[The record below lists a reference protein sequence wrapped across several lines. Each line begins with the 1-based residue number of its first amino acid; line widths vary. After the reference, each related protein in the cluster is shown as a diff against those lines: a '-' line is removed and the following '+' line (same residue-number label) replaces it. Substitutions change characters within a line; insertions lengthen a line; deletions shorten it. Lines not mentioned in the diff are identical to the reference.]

1 MSAMN
6 VCVSEVIQGAYGGL
20 APVVEEVSMLETNIL
35 TVEGLVPAFN
45 ASITVTEL
53 LTKTLENAAK
63 ELAARCIRECAS
75 KYGFVAED
83 EIRALGLEN
92 LNLIKKKMT
101 KKSGSKKAVIAVQK
115 KEKKSVFPMPFEK
128 SSVVETNCQGLSF
141 NRGLFTQCS
150 KEKMENSS
158 FCKGCQ
164 TEADKNS
171 SGCPDC
177 GTVACRLATDLYS
190 FKDPK
195 GRSPVSYVKLLEK
208 LKLSV
213 EDALTEAGN
222 KNIELSNDHFTVVEK
237 SSKGRPKKTAKPVE
251 SSDNAGDLF
260 AKLAA
265 EHEEDMF
272 EMDDLDKDNSSKD
285 NSSKD
290 NSSKASNKAKLSD
303 EEKALKKAALEEERA
318 AKKLLAQQQRE
329 AAIALEKEAKKV
341 ERDTKAAL
349 EKEAKKVER
358 ETKAAE
364 EKAARETKAA
374 EEKAAR
380 ETKAAEEKAARE
392 TKVAEEKAAREAK
405 RLLEKEL
412 KKELKKE
419 SKKAASPKTT
429 PVVVVAPVSPP
440 VKKVCV
446 TRMAFEGTQY
456 LKSENNILYNPE
468 TREEVGIWDPET
480 KTIKELPEEEESDE
494 EEEEE
499 GYETN

>member
-6 VCVSEVIQGAYGGL
+6 VNVSQVIQGAYGGL
-20 APVVEEVSMLETNIL
+20 APVEVSMLETNIL

-75 KYGFVAED
+75 KYGFVADD

-115 KEKKSVFPMPFEK
+115 KEKKSVFPMPFEG

-237 SSKGRPKKTAKPVE
+237 SSKGRPKKSAKPVE

-260 AKLAA
+260 AKLTA

-272 EMDDLDKDNSSKD
+272 EMDDLD
-285 NSSKD
+285 KD

-329 AAIALEKEAKKV
+329 AAIALEKEAKKL

-480 KTIKELPEEEESDE
+480 KTIKELPEDEESDE

>member
-20 APVVEEVSMLETNIL
+20 APVVEEVSG
-35 TVEGLVPAFN
+35 GLAPVAFN

-75 KYGFVAED
+75 KYGFVADD

-101 KKSGSKKAVIAVQK
+101 KKSGSKKAAIAVQK
-115 KEKKSVFPMPFEK
+115 KEKKSVFPMPFEG

-237 SSKGRPKKTAKPVE
+237 SSKGRPKKSAKPVE

-260 AKLAA
+260 AKLTA
-265 EHEEDMF
+265 EHEEEDMF
-272 EMDDLDKDNSSKD
+272 EMDDLDKDDSSKD

-329 AAIALEKEAKKV
+329 AAIALEKEAKKL

-446 TRMAFEGTQY
+446 TRIAIEGTQY
-456 LKSENNILYNPE
+456 LKSENNILYSPE
-468 TREEVGIWDPET
+468 TKEEVGIWDPET

>member
-6 VCVSEVIQGAYGGL
+6 VNVSQVNVSQVVQGAYGGL
-20 APVVEEVSMLETNIL
+20 APVEVSGVIAP
-35 TVEGLVPAFN
+35 VAFN

-53 LTKTLENAAK
+53 LTKTLENCAK
-63 ELAARCIRECAS
+63 ELAARCIRECAA
-75 KYGFVAED
+75 KYGFEAE
-83 EIRALGLEN
+83 EAIRALGLEN

-101 KKSGSKKAVIAVQK
+101 KKSGSKKPVIAAQK
-115 KEKKSVFPMPFEK
+115 KEKKSVFPMPFEG

-150 KEKMENSS
+150 KEKMESSS

-164 TEADKNS
+164 TEADKNA

-177 GTVACRLATDLYS
+177 GTVASRLATDLYS

-237 SSKGRPKKTAKPVE
+237 SSKGRPKKTAKQVE

-260 AKLAA
+260 AKLTA
-265 EHEEDMF
+265 EHEEEDMF
-272 EMDDLDKDNSSKD
+272 VIEDASPKNASPKNASPK
-285 NSSKD
+285 NASP
-290 NSSKASNKAKLSD
+290 KASNKAKLSD

-318 AKKLLAQQQRE
+318 ANKLERE
-329 AAIALEKEAKKV
+329 AAI
-341 ERDTKAAL
+341 AL

-364 EKAARETKAA
+364 EKAAREA
-374 EEKAAR
+374 
-380 ETKAAEEKAARE
+380 
-392 TKVAEEKAAREAK
+392 KVAEEKAAREAK
-405 RLLEKEL
+405 HALEKAAREAKRLLDKEL
-412 KKELKKE
+412 KKD
-419 SKKAASPKTT
+419 SKKTSSPKTT

-440 VKKVCV
+440 VKKVGVTV
-446 TRMAFEGTQY
+446 TRMSFDGKQY
-456 LKSENNILYNPE
+456 LKSENNMLYNPE
-468 TREEVGIWDPET
+468 TREEVGIWDPKT
-480 KTIKELPEEEESDE
+480 KTINELPEDEDEEEEEDG

>member
-6 VCVSEVIQGAYGGL
+6 VCVSQ
-20 APVVEEVSMLETNIL
+20 VVEEVSMLETNIL
-35 TVEGLVPAFN
+35 TVEGVQVPAFN

-75 KYGFVAED
+75 KYGFVADD

-101 KKSGSKKAVIAVQK
+101 KKSGSKKAAIAVQK
-115 KEKKSVFPMPFEK
+115 KEKKSVFPMPFER

-177 GTVACRLATDLYS
+177 GTVASRLATELYS

-260 AKLAA
+260 AKLTA

-272 EMDDLDKDNSSKD
+272 EMDD
-285 NSSKD
+285 SSKD

-329 AAIALEKEAKKV
+329 AAIALEKEAKKL

-446 TRMAFEGTQY
+446 TRIAIEGTQY
-456 LKSENNILYNPE
+456 LKSENNILYSPE
-468 TREEVGIWDPET
+468 TKEEVGIWDPET

>member
-6 VCVSEVIQGAYGGL
+6 VNVSQ
-20 APVVEEVSMLETNIL
+20 VVEEVSMLETNIL
-35 TVEGLVPAFN
+35 TVEGVQVPAFN

-63 ELAARCIRECAS
+63 ELAARCIRECAA
-75 KYGFVAED
+75 KYGFEAEV

-115 KEKKSVFPMPFEK
+115 KEKKSVFPMPFEG

-237 SSKGRPKKTAKPVE
+237 SSKGRPKKSAKPVE

-260 AKLAA
+260 AKLTA
-265 EHEEDMF
+265 EHEEEDMF
-272 EMDDLDKDNSSKD
+272 EMDDLDKNDSDKND
-285 NSSKD
+285 
-290 NSSKASNKAKLSD
+290 SSKASNKAKLSD

-329 AAIALEKEAKKV
+329 AAIALEKEAKKL

-468 TREEVGIWDPET
+468 TREEVGLWDPET
-480 KTIKELPEEEESDE
+480 KTIKELPEDEESDE

>member
-6 VCVSEVIQGAYGGL
+6 VNVSQVNVSQVVQGAYGGL
-20 APVVEEVSMLETNIL
+20 APVEVSG
-35 TVEGLVPAFN
+35 GLAPVAFN

-53 LTKTLENAAK
+53 LTKTLENCAK
-63 ELAARCIRECAS
+63 ELATRCIRECAA
-75 KYGFVAED
+75 KYGFEAE
-83 EIRALGLEN
+83 EAIRALGLEN

-101 KKSGSKKAVIAVQK
+101 KKSGSKKPVIAAQK
-115 KEKKSVFPMPFEK
+115 KEKKSVFPMPFEG

-150 KEKMENSS
+150 KEKMESS
-158 FCKGCQ
+158 TFCKGCQ
-164 TEADKNS
+164 TEADKNA

-177 GTVACRLATDLYS
+177 GTVASRLATDLYS
-190 FKDPK
+190 FKDSK

-222 KNIELSNDHFTVVEK
+222 KNIELSEEHFTVVEK
-237 SSKGRPKKTAKPVE
+237 SSKGRPKKTAKQVE

-260 AKLAA
+260 AKLTA
-265 EHEEDMF
+265 EHEEEDMF
-272 EMDDLDKDNSSKD
+272 VIEDD
-285 NSSKD
+285 
-290 NSSKASNKAKLSD
+290 SSKASNKAKLSD
-303 EEKALKKAALEEERA
+303 EEKALKKEALEEERA
-318 AKKLLAQQQRE
+318 AKKLQRE

-364 EKAARETKAA
+364 EKAAREKKAAEQKAARETKVA

-380 ETKAAEEKAARE
+380 ES
-392 TKVAEEKAAREAK
+392 KVAEEKAAREAK

-412 KKELKKE
+412 KKD
-419 SKKAASPKTT
+419 SKKTSSPKTT

-440 VKKVCV
+440 VKKVTV
-446 TRMAFEGTQY
+446 SRIEFKGKKY
-456 LKSENNILYNPE
+456 LKSENNMLYNPE

-480 KTIKELPEEEESDE
+480 KTIKELPEDEDEEEEEDG

>member
-6 VCVSEVIQGAYGGL
+6 VCVSVSEVVEVL
-20 APVVEEVSMLETNIL
+20 VPVVEEVSGVIAP
-35 TVEGLVPAFN
+35 VAFN

-63 ELAARCIRECAS
+63 ELAVRCIRECAT
-75 KYGFVAED
+75 KYGFVAE
-83 EIRALGLEN
+83 EAIRALGLEN

-101 KKSGSKKAVIAVQK
+101 KKSGSKSSSSKPIAAK
-115 KEKKSVFPMPFEK
+115 KEKKSVFPMPFEA
-128 SSVVETNCQGLSF
+128 SIVVETNCQGLSF

-177 GTVACRLATDLYS
+177 GTVASRLATELYS

-222 KNIELSNDHFTVVEK
+222 KNIELSNEHFTVVEK
-237 SSKGRPKKTAKPVE
+237 SSKGRPKKSAKPVE

-260 AKLAA
+260 AKLTA

-272 EMDDLDKDNSSKD
+272 EMDDLDKDNSS
-285 NSSKD
+285 N
-290 NSSKASNKAKLSD
+290 NASSKASNKAKLSD

-329 AAIALEKEAKKV
+329 AAIALEKEAKKL
-341 ERDTKAAL
+341 ERETKAAL
-349 EKEAKKVER
+349 EKEAKKLER
-358 ETKAAE
+358 ETKAAL
-364 EKAARETKAA
+364 EKAARETKTAL
-374 EEKAAR
+374 
-380 ETKAAEEKAARE
+380 EKAARE

-405 RLLEKEL
+405 RLLE
-412 KKELKKE
+412 KELKKE

-440 VKKVCV
+440 VKKVGV
-446 TRMAFEGTQY
+446 TRMAFGGIQY
-456 LKSENNILYNPE
+456 LKSENNMLYNPE
-468 TREEVGIWDPET
+468 TKEEVGIWDPET

>member
-6 VCVSEVIQGAYGGL
+6 VNVSQ
-20 APVVEEVSMLETNIL
+20 VVEEVSMLETNIL
-35 TVEGLVPAFN
+35 TVEGLVPVAFN

-75 KYGFVAED
+75 KYGFVADD

-101 KKSGSKKAVIAVQK
+101 KKSGSKKAAIAVQK
-115 KEKKSVFPMPFEK
+115 KEKKSVFPMPFER

-237 SSKGRPKKTAKPVE
+237 SSKGRPKKSAKPVE

-260 AKLAA
+260 AKLTA
-265 EHEEDMF
+265 EHEEEDMF
-272 EMDDLDKDNSSKD
+272 EMDDLDKDDSSKD

-329 AAIALEKEAKKV
+329 AAIALEKEAKKL

-446 TRMAFEGTQY
+446 TRIAIEGTQY
-456 LKSENNILYNPE
+456 LKSENNILYSPE
-468 TREEVGIWDPET
+468 TKEEVGIWDPET

>member
-6 VCVSEVIQGAYGGL
+6 VCVSVSQVVEVL
-20 APVVEEVSMLETNIL
+20 VPVVEEVSGVIAP
-35 TVEGLVPAFN
+35 VAFN

-75 KYGFVAED
+75 KYGFVAE
-83 EIRALGLEN
+83 EAIRALGLEN

-115 KEKKSVFPMPFEK
+115 KEKKSVFPMPFER

-177 GTVACRLATDLYS
+177 GTVASRLATDLYS

-213 EDALTEAGN
+213 EGAVVEAGN
-222 KNIELSNDHFTVVEK
+222 KNIELSKEHFIVVEK
-237 SSKGRPKKTAKPVE
+237 LTKGRPKKTAKQVE
-251 SSDNAGDLF
+251 SSDNVGDLF
-260 AKLAA
+260 AKLTA
-265 EHEEDMF
+265 EKEDVMF
-272 EMDDLDKDNSSKD
+272 EIVDDDEVPIN
-285 NSSKD
+285 
-290 NSSKASNKAKLSD
+290 SNKAKLSD

-318 AKKLLAQQQRE
+318 AKKVERE

-341 ERDTKAAL
+341 ARDQKL
-349 EKEAKKVER
+349 SEEKEAKKLER
-358 ETKAAE
+358 EAKAAE
-364 EKAARETKAA
+364 EKAAREA
-374 EEKAAR
+374 
-380 ETKAAEEKAARE
+380 
-392 TKVAEEKAAREAK
+392 KVALEKAAREAK
-405 RLLEKEL
+405 VADEKVAREAKRVLEKEL
-412 KKELKKE
+412 KE
-419 SKKAASPKTT
+419 SKKASSPKSTPKAT
-429 PVVVVAPVSPP
+429 PKATSVVAVAPASPVVVPP
-440 VKKVCV
+440 KDTVKRV
-446 TRMAFEGTQY
+446 TIDGKEYF
-456 LKSENNILYNPE
+456 KSTLTNILYYPADKKAAVA
-468 TREEVGIWDPET
+468 VGTWDPKTET
-480 KTIKELPEEEESDE
+480 INYLPEDEDE

>member
-6 VCVSEVIQGAYGGL
+6 VCVSQVM
-20 APVVEEVSMLETNIL
+20 EEVSMLETNIL
-35 TVEGLVPAFN
+35 TVEGGVRGVPAFN

-115 KEKKSVFPMPFEK
+115 KEKKSVFPMPFEG

-177 GTVACRLATDLYS
+177 GTVASRLATELYS

-237 SSKGRPKKTAKPVE
+237 SSKGRPKKSAKPVE

-260 AKLAA
+260 AKLTA

-272 EMDDLDKDNSSKD
+272 EMDD
-285 NSSKD
+285 SSKD

-329 AAIALEKEAKKV
+329 AAIALEKEAKKL

-349 EKEAKKVER
+349 EKEAKKVE
-358 ETKAAE
+358 
-364 EKAARETKAA
+364 RETKAA

-446 TRMAFEGTQY
+446 TRIAIEGTQY
-456 LKSENNILYNPE
+456 LKSENNILYSPE
-468 TREEVGIWDPET
+468 TKEEVGIWDPET
-480 KTIKELPEEEESDE
+480 KTIKELPEDEESDE

>member
-6 VCVSEVIQGAYGGL
+6 ECVSVSQVMEEVSGGL
-20 APVVEEVSMLETNIL
+20 APV
-35 TVEGLVPAFN
+35 AFN

-63 ELAARCIRECAS
+63 ELAARCIRECAA
-75 KYGFVAED
+75 KYGFVAD
-83 EIRALGLEN
+83 EAIRALGLEN

-101 KKSGSKKAVIAVQK
+101 KKSGSKKPVIAVQK

-177 GTVACRLATDLYS
+177 GTVASRLATELYS

-213 EDALTEAGN
+213 EDALAEAGN

-237 SSKGRPKKTAKPVE
+237 SSKGRPKKSAKQVE

-272 EMDDLDKDNSSKD
+272 EMDDLDKNDSSKND
-285 NSSKD
+285 SSK
-290 NSSKASNKAKLSD
+290 SSNKAKLSD

-318 AKKLLAQQQRE
+318 AKKLERE

-380 ETKAAEEKAARE
+380 ETKVAEEKAARETKVAEEKAARE

-412 KKELKKE
+412 KKG

-440 VKKVCV
+440 VKKVGV
-446 TRMAFEGTQY
+446 TRMAFGGIQY
-456 LKSENNILYNPE
+456 LKSENNMLYNPE

>member
-35 TVEGLVPAFN
+35 TVEGGVRGLGVQVPAFN

-63 ELAARCIRECAS
+63 ELAVRCIRECAA
-75 KYGFVAED
+75 KYGFVAE
-83 EIRALGLEN
+83 EAIRALGLEN
-92 LNLIKKKMT
+92 LTLIKKKMT
-101 KKSGSKKAVIAVQK
+101 KKSGSKKPVIAVQK

-177 GTVACRLATDLYS
+177 GTVACRLATNLYS

-237 SSKGRPKKTAKPVE
+237 SSKGRPKKSAKPVE

-260 AKLAA
+260 AKLTA

-272 EMDDLDKDNSSKD
+272 EMDDLDKDH
-285 NSSKD
+285 
-290 NSSKASNKAKLSD
+290 SSKASNKAKLSD

-329 AAIALEKEAKKV
+329 AAIALEKEAKKL

-380 ETKAAEEKAARE
+380 ETKA
-392 TKVAEEKAAREAK
+392 AEEKAAREAK

-446 TRMAFEGTQY
+446 TRIAIEGTQY

>member
-6 VCVSEVIQGAYGGL
+6 VCVSVSEVVEVL
-20 APVVEEVSMLETNIL
+20 VPVVEEVSGVIAP
-35 TVEGLVPAFN
+35 VAFN

-63 ELAARCIRECAS
+63 ELAVRCIRECAT
-75 KYGFVAED
+75 KYGFVAE
-83 EIRALGLEN
+83 EAIRALGLEN

-101 KKSGSKKAVIAVQK
+101 KKSGSKSSSSKPIAAK
-115 KEKKSVFPMPFEK
+115 KEKKSVFPMPFEA
-128 SSVVETNCQGLSF
+128 SIVVETNCQGLSF

-237 SSKGRPKKTAKPVE
+237 SSKGRPKKSAKPVE

-260 AKLAA
+260 AKLTA

-272 EMDDLDKDNSSKD
+272 EMDDLDKDNSS
-285 NSSKD
+285 N
-290 NSSKASNKAKLSD
+290 NASSKASNKAKLSD

-329 AAIALEKEAKKV
+329 AAIALEKEAKKL
-341 ERDTKAAL
+341 ERETKAAL
-349 EKEAKKVER
+349 EKEAKKLER
-358 ETKAAE
+358 ETKAAL
-364 EKAARETKAA
+364 EKAARETKTAL
-374 EEKAAR
+374 
-380 ETKAAEEKAARE
+380 EKAARE

-405 RLLEKEL
+405 RLLE
-412 KKELKKE
+412 KELKKE

-440 VKKVCV
+440 VKKVGV
-446 TRMAFEGTQY
+446 TRMAFGGIQY
-456 LKSENNILYNPE
+456 LKSENNMLYNPE
-468 TREEVGIWDPET
+468 TKEEVGIWDPET

>member
-6 VCVSEVIQGAYGGL
+6 VSVSQVMEEVSGGL
-20 APVVEEVSMLETNIL
+20 APV
-35 TVEGLVPAFN
+35 AFN

-63 ELAARCIRECAS
+63 ELAVRCIRECAT
-75 KYGFVAED
+75 KYGFVAE
-83 EIRALGLEN
+83 EAIRALGLEN

-101 KKSGSKKAVIAVQK
+101 KKSGSKSSSSKPIAAK
-115 KEKKSVFPMPFEK
+115 KEKKSVFPMPFEA
-128 SSVVETNCQGLSF
+128 SIVVETNCQGLSF

-213 EDALTEAGN
+213 EDALAEAGN

-237 SSKGRPKKTAKPVE
+237 SSKGRPKKSAKPVE

-272 EMDDLDKDNSSKD
+272 EMDDLDKDNSS
-285 NSSKD
+285 N
-290 NSSKASNKAKLSD
+290 NASSKASNKAKLSD

-318 AKKLLAQQQRE
+318 AKKLERE

-380 ETKAAEEKAARE
+380 ETKVAEEKAARE

-412 KKELKKE
+412 KKE

-440 VKKVCV
+440 VKKVGV
-446 TRMAFEGTQY
+446 TRMAFGGIQY
-456 LKSENNILYNPE
+456 LKSENNMLYNPE
-468 TREEVGIWDPET
+468 TKEEVGIWDPET

>member
-6 VCVSEVIQGAYGGL
+6 VCVSVSQVVEVL
-20 APVVEEVSMLETNIL
+20 VPVVEEVSGVIAP
-35 TVEGLVPAFN
+35 VAFN

-63 ELAARCIRECAS
+63 ELAARCIRECAA
-75 KYGFVAED
+75 KYGFVAE
-83 EIRALGLEN
+83 EAIRALGLEN

-115 KEKKSVFPMPFEK
+115 KEKKSVFPMPFEG

-237 SSKGRPKKTAKPVE
+237 SSKGRPKKSAKPVE

-260 AKLAA
+260 AKLTA
-265 EHEEDMF
+265 EHEEEDMF
-272 EMDDLDKDNSSKD
+272 EMDDLDKNDSSK
-285 NSSKD
+285 
-290 NSSKASNKAKLSD
+290 SKASNKAKLSD

-341 ERDTKAAL
+341 ERETKAAL
-349 EKEAKKVER
+349 EKEAKKIE
-358 ETKAAE
+358 
-364 EKAARETKAA
+364 RETKAA

-440 VKKVCV
+440 VKKVGV
-446 TRMAFEGTQY
+446 TRMAFGGIQY
-456 LKSENNILYNPE
+456 LKSENNMLYNPE
-468 TREEVGIWDPET
+468 TKEEVGIWDPET

>member
-6 VCVSEVIQGAYGGL
+6 VNVSQVNVSQ
-20 APVVEEVSMLETNIL
+20 VMEEVSMLETNIL
-35 TVEGLVPAFN
+35 TVDGGLVPAFS

-53 LTKTLENAAK
+53 LTKTLENCAK
-63 ELAARCIRECAS
+63 ELATRCIRECAA
-75 KYGFVAED
+75 KYGFEAE
-83 EIRALGLEN
+83 EAIRALGLEN

-101 KKSGSKKAVIAVQK
+101 KKSGSKKPVIAAQK
-115 KEKKSVFPMPFEK
+115 KEKKSVFPMPFEG

-150 KEKMENSS
+150 KEKMESSS

-164 TEADKNS
+164 TEADKNA

-177 GTVACRLATDLYS
+177 GTVASRLATDLYS

-237 SSKGRPKKTAKPVE
+237 SSKGRPKKTAKQVE

-260 AKLAA
+260 AKLTA
-265 EHEEDMF
+265 EHEEEDMF
-272 EMDDLDKDNSSKD
+272 VIEDASPKNASPKNASPK
-285 NSSKD
+285 NASP
-290 NSSKASNKAKLSD
+290 KASNKAKLSD

-318 AKKLLAQQQRE
+318 ANKLERE
-329 AAIALEKEAKKV
+329 AAI
-341 ERDTKAAL
+341 AL

-364 EKAARETKAA
+364 EKAAREA
-374 EEKAAR
+374 
-380 ETKAAEEKAARE
+380 
-392 TKVAEEKAAREAK
+392 KVAEEKAAREAK
-405 RLLEKEL
+405 HALEKAAREAKRLLDKEL
-412 KKELKKE
+412 KKD
-419 SKKAASPKTT
+419 SKKTSSPKTT

-440 VKKVCV
+440 VKKVGVTV
-446 TRMAFEGTQY
+446 TRMSFDGKQY
-456 LKSENNILYNPE
+456 LKSENNMLYNPE
-468 TREEVGIWDPET
+468 TREEVGIWDPKT
-480 KTIKELPEEEESDE
+480 KTINELPEDEDEDEEDG

>member
-6 VCVSEVIQGAYGGL
+6 VNVSQVIQGVI
-20 APVVEEVSMLETNIL
+20 APVEVSGVI
-35 TVEGLVPAFN
+35 VPVAFN

-53 LTKTLENAAK
+53 LTKTLENCAK
-63 ELAARCIRECAS
+63 ELAARCIRECAK
-75 KYGFVAED
+75 KYGFEAEV

-101 KKSGSKKAVIAVQK
+101 KKSGSKSSSSKPIAAK
-115 KEKKSVFPMPFEK
+115 KEKKSVFPMPFEA
-128 SSVVETNCQGLSF
+128 SQVVETNCQGLSF

-150 KEKMENSS
+150 KEKMENST

-177 GTVACRLATDLYS
+177 GTVASRLATDLYS

-213 EDALTEAGN
+213 EGAVVEAGN
-222 KNIELSNDHFTVVEK
+222 KNIELSEEHFIVVEK
-237 SSKGRPKKTAKPVE
+237 LTKGRPKKTAKQVE
-251 SSDNAGDLF
+251 SSDNVGDLF
-260 AKLAA
+260 AKLTA
-265 EHEEDMF
+265 EKEDVMF
-272 EMDDLDKDNSSKD
+272 EIVDDDEVPIN
-285 NSSKD
+285 
-290 NSSKASNKAKLSD
+290 SNKAKLSD

-318 AKKLLAQQQRE
+318 AKKLERE

-341 ERDTKAAL
+341 AREAAIAL
-349 EKEAKKVER
+349 EKEAKKLER

-364 EKAARETKAA
+364 EKAAREAKVAL
-374 EEKAAR
+374 EKAAR
-380 ETKAAEEKAARE
+380 EA
-392 TKVAEEKAAREAK
+392 KVADEKAAREAK
-405 RLLEKEL
+405 RVLEKEL
-412 KKELKKE
+412 KE
-419 SKKAASPKTT
+419 SKKASSPKST
-429 PVVVVAPVSPP
+429 PKSTPKATSVVAVAPASPVSPP
-440 VKKVCV
+440 AATKKVS
-446 TRMAFEGTQY
+446 RIIIGGTQY
-456 LKSENNILYNPE
+456 LKSHDNILYNPE
-468 TREEVGIWDPET
+468 TKEEVGLWDPES
-480 KTIKELPEEEESDE
+480 KTIKELPEEEE

>member
-6 VCVSEVIQGAYGGL
+6 VCVSQ
-20 APVVEEVSMLETNIL
+20 VVEEVSMLETNIL
-35 TVEGLVPAFN
+35 TVEGGLVPVAFN

-75 KYGFVAED
+75 KYGFVAE
-83 EIRALGLEN
+83 EAIRALGLEN

-101 KKSGSKKAVIAVQK
+101 KKSGSKKPVIAVQK

-237 SSKGRPKKTAKPVE
+237 SSKGRPKKSAKPVE

-260 AKLAA
+260 AKLTA

-272 EMDDLDKDNSSKD
+272 EMDDLDKNDSSKD

-364 EKAARETKAA
+364 EKAARETKASL
-374 EEKAAR
+374 EKAAR

-392 TKVAEEKAAREAK
+392 AKVAEEKAAREAK

>member
-6 VCVSEVIQGAYGGL
+6 VCVSQ
-20 APVVEEVSMLETNIL
+20 VVEEVSMLETNIL
-35 TVEGLVPAFN
+35 TVEGVQVPAFN

-63 ELAARCIRECAS
+63 ELAARCIRECAA
-75 KYGFVAED
+75 KYGFEAEV

-115 KEKKSVFPMPFEK
+115 KEKKSVFPMPFEG

-260 AKLAA
+260 AKLTA
-265 EHEEDMF
+265 EHEEEDMF
-272 EMDDLDKDNSSKD
+272 EMDDLDKNDSDKND
-285 NSSKD
+285 
-290 NSSKASNKAKLSD
+290 SSKASNKAKLSD

-329 AAIALEKEAKKV
+329 AAIALEKEAKKL

-480 KTIKELPEEEESDE
+480 KTIKELPEDEESDE

>member
-1 MSAMN
+1 MSSMN
-6 VCVSEVIQGAYGGL
+6 VCVSQ
-20 APVVEEVSMLETNIL
+20 VVEEVSMLETNIL
-35 TVEGLVPAFN
+35 TVEGGLVPVAFN

-63 ELAARCIRECAS
+63 ELAARCIRECAA
-75 KYGFVAED
+75 KYGFEAEV

-177 GTVACRLATDLYS
+177 GTVACRLATNLYS

-222 KNIELSNDHFTVVEK
+222 KNIELCLFQLSAFT
-237 SSKGRPKKTAKPVE
+237 TATIIE
-251 SSDNAGDLF
+251 C
-260 AKLAA
+260 
-265 EHEEDMF
+265 
-272 EMDDLDKDNSSKD
+272 
-285 NSSKD
+285 
-290 NSSKASNKAKLSD
+290 
-303 EEKALKKAALEEERA
+303 
-318 AKKLLAQQQRE
+318 
-329 AAIALEKEAKKV
+329 
-341 ERDTKAAL
+341 
-349 EKEAKKVER
+349 
-358 ETKAAE
+358 
-364 EKAARETKAA
+364 
-374 EEKAAR
+374 
-380 ETKAAEEKAARE
+380 
-392 TKVAEEKAAREAK
+392 AK
-405 RLLEKEL
+405 RNRRII
-412 KKELKKE
+412 
-419 SKKAASPKTT
+419 ST
-429 PVVVVAPVSPP
+429 
-440 VKKVCV
+440 
-446 TRMAFEGTQY
+446 F
-456 LKSENNILYNPE
+456 
-468 TREEVGIWDPET
+468 
-480 KTIKELPEEEESDE
+480 TIPRLML
-494 EEEEE
+494 
-499 GYETN
+499 

>member
-6 VCVSEVIQGAYGGL
+6 VCVSQ
-20 APVVEEVSMLETNIL
+20 VVEEVSMLETNIL
-35 TVEGLVPAFN
+35 TVEGVQVPAFN

-75 KYGFVAED
+75 KYGFVADD

-101 KKSGSKKAVIAVQK
+101 KKSGSKKAAIAVQK
-115 KEKKSVFPMPFEK
+115 KEKKSVFPMPFER

-177 GTVACRLATDLYS
+177 GTVASRLATELYS

-237 SSKGRPKKTAKPVE
+237 SSKGRPKKSAKPVE

-260 AKLAA
+260 AKLTA
-265 EHEEDMF
+265 EHEEEDMF
-272 EMDDLDKDNSSKD
+272 EMDDLDKDDSSKD

-329 AAIALEKEAKKV
+329 AAIALEKEAKKL
-341 ERDTKAAL
+341 ERETKAAL
-349 EKEAKKVER
+349 EKEAKKLE
-358 ETKAAE
+358 
-364 EKAARETKAA
+364 RETKAA

-446 TRMAFEGTQY
+446 TRIAIEGTQY
-456 LKSENNILYNPE
+456 LKSENNILYSPE
-468 TREEVGIWDPET
+468 TKEEVGIWDPET

>member
-6 VCVSEVIQGAYGGL
+6 VSVSQVIQGAYGGL
-20 APVVEEVSMLETNIL
+20 APVEVSGGQAP
-35 TVEGLVPAFN
+35 VAFN

-115 KEKKSVFPMPFEK
+115 KEKKSVFPMPFEG

-177 GTVACRLATDLYS
+177 GTVASRLATELYS

-237 SSKGRPKKTAKPVE
+237 SSKGRPKKSAKPVE

-260 AKLAA
+260 AKLTA

-272 EMDDLDKDNSSKD
+272 EMDD
-285 NSSKD
+285 SSKD

-329 AAIALEKEAKKV
+329 AAIALEKEAKKL

-349 EKEAKKVER
+349 EKEAKKVE
-358 ETKAAE
+358 
-364 EKAARETKAA
+364 RETKAA

-446 TRMAFEGTQY
+446 TRIAIEGTQY
-456 LKSENNILYNPE
+456 LKSENNILYSPE
-468 TREEVGIWDPET
+468 TKEEVGIWDPET
-480 KTIKELPEEEESDE
+480 KTIKELPEDEESDE

>member
-6 VCVSEVIQGAYGGL
+6 VCVSVSEVVEVL
-20 APVVEEVSMLETNIL
+20 VPVVEEVSGVIAP
-35 TVEGLVPAFN
+35 VAFN

-63 ELAARCIRECAS
+63 ELAVRCIRECAA
-75 KYGFVAED
+75 KYGFVAE
-83 EIRALGLEN
+83 EAIRALGLEN
-92 LNLIKKKMT
+92 LTLIKKKMT
-101 KKSGSKKAVIAVQK
+101 KKSGSKKPVIAVQK

-213 EDALTEAGN
+213 EDAITEAGN

-237 SSKGRPKKTAKPVE
+237 SSKGRPKKSAKPVE
-251 SSDNAGDLF
+251 SSDNTGDLF

-265 EHEEDMF
+265 EHEEEDMF
-272 EMDDLDKDNSSKD
+272 EMDDLDKNDSDKNDSDKNDSSA
-285 NSSKD
+285 

-318 AKKLLAQQQRE
+318 AKKLERE

-349 EKEAKKVER
+349 EKEAKKIER

-380 ETKAAEEKAARE
+380 ETKA
-392 TKVAEEKAAREAK
+392 AEEKAAREAK

-440 VKKVCV
+440 VKKVGV
-446 TRMAFEGTQY
+446 TRMAFGGIQY

-468 TREEVGIWDPET
+468 TKEEVGIWDPET

>member
-6 VCVSEVIQGAYGGL
+6 VCVSQ
-20 APVVEEVSMLETNIL
+20 VVEEVSMLETNIL
-35 TVEGLVPAFN
+35 TVEGVQVPAFN

-63 ELAARCIRECAS
+63 ELAARCIRECAA
-75 KYGFVAED
+75 KYGFEAEV

-115 KEKKSVFPMPFEK
+115 KEKKSVFPMPFEG

-260 AKLAA
+260 AKLTA
-265 EHEEDMF
+265 EHEEEDMF
-272 EMDDLDKDNSSKD
+272 EMDDLDKNDSDKND
-285 NSSKD
+285 
-290 NSSKASNKAKLSD
+290 SSKASNKAKLSD

-329 AAIALEKEAKKV
+329 AAIALEKEAKKL

-358 ETKAAE
+358 ETKA
-364 EKAARETKAA
+364 
-374 EEKAAR
+374 
-380 ETKAAEEKAARE
+380 
-392 TKVAEEKAAREAK
+392 AEEKAAREAK

-468 TREEVGIWDPET
+468 TREEVGLWDPET
-480 KTIKELPEEEESDE
+480 KTIKELPEDEESDE

>member
-6 VCVSEVIQGAYGGL
+6 VCVSVSQ
-20 APVVEEVSMLETNIL
+20 VVEEVSGVIAP
-35 TVEGLVPAFN
+35 VAFN

-75 KYGFVAED
+75 KYGFVAE
-83 EIRALGLEN
+83 EAIRALGLEN

-115 KEKKSVFPMPFEK
+115 KEKKSVFPMPFEG

-222 KNIELSNDHFTVVEK
+222 KHIELSNDHFTVVEK
-237 SSKGRPKKTAKPVE
+237 SSKGRPKKSAKPVE

-260 AKLAA
+260 AKLTA
-265 EHEEDMF
+265 EHEEEDMF
-272 EMDDLDKDNSSKD
+272 EMDDLDKNDSSK
-285 NSSKD
+285 
-290 NSSKASNKAKLSD
+290 SKASNKAKLSD

-364 EKAARETKAA
+364 EKAARETK
-374 EEKAAR
+374 
-380 ETKAAEEKAARE
+380 
-392 TKVAEEKAAREAK
+392 VAEEKAAREAK

-440 VKKVCV
+440 VKKVGV
-446 TRMAFEGTQY
+446 TRMAFGGIQY

-468 TREEVGIWDPET
+468 TKEEVGIWDPET